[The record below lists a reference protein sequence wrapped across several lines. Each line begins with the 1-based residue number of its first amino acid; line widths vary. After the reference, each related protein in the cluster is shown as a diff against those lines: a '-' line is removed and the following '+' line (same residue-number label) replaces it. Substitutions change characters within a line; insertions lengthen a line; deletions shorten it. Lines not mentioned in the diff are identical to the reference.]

1 MFLGNCGYQ
10 TDRKIYA
17 KPKSHSACEPR
28 LNRDKIINSLR
39 SRPNCRS
46 LRENKYLGMLIDKK
60 LNFRQHV
67 DKLLVN
73 ISKRIGVLGRI
84 RNNLTVD
91 AANKVYQSLVLP
103 VMDYCDVAWSSIG
116 KIERDKLDRA
126 QRRAARIV
134 LKTKDS
140 DAEKNLK
147 WLPLSMRRDMHTI
160 NLTFKCLKGSPP
172 MFFKD
177 YFKVFRTV
185 HNTRGSGHNLL
196 LPKVRTETAR
206 KSFYFNGSKLFN
218 NIPSEMKDFKSV
230 VIFKTRILE
239 FYRSKS
245 C

>member
-1 MFLGNCGYQ
+1 
-10 TDRKIYA
+10 
-17 KPKSHSACEPR
+17 
-28 LNRDKIINSLR
+28 
-39 SRPNCRS
+39 
-46 LRENKYLGMLIDKK
+46 
-60 LNFRQHV
+60 
-67 DKLLVN
+67 
-73 ISKRIGVLGRI
+73 
-84 RNNLTVD
+84 
-91 AANKVYQSLVLP
+91 
-103 VMDYCDVAWSSIG
+103 MDYGNVAWSGIG

-196 LPKVRTETAR
+196 LPKSELRR
-206 KSFYFNGSKLFN
+206 QGSLF
-218 NIPSEMKDFKSV
+218 
-230 VIFKTRILE
+230 ILMDLN
-239 FYRSKS
+239 FLTILQVK
-245 C
+245 

>member
-1 MFLGNCGYQ
+1 M
-10 TDRKIYA
+10 
-17 KPKSHSACEPR
+17 P
-28 LNRDKIINSLR
+28 
-39 SRPNCRS
+39 
-46 LRENKYLGMLIDKK
+46 IDAN
-60 LNFRQHV
+60 LNFKQRV
-67 DKLLVN
+67 DKLLVK

-91 AANKVYQSLVLP
+91 AANEVYQSLVLP
-103 VMDYCDVAWSSIG
+103 VMDHCDVAWSSIG

-147 WLPLSMRRDMHTI
+147 WLPLSMRQDMHAI

-172 MFFKD
+172 MFFKY
-177 YFKVFRTV
+177 YFTVFRTV

-206 KSFYFNGSKLFN
+206 N
-218 NIPSEMKDFKSV
+218 
-230 VIFKTRILE
+230 
-239 FYRSKS
+239 
-245 C
+245 

>member
-1 MFLGNCGYQ
+1 MVSLGFVYGLFLGNCGYQ

-28 LNRDKIINSLR
+28 LNRDEIINSLR

-91 AANKVYQSLVLP
+91 AANKVYQSLILP

-126 QRRAARIV
+126 QRRAAKIV
-134 LKTKDS
+134 SKTTDS
-140 DAEKNLK
+140 DAEK
-147 WLPLSMRRDMHTI
+147 T
-160 NLTFKCLKGSPP
+160 
-172 MFFKD
+172 
-177 YFKVFRTV
+177 KVASLV
-185 HNTRGSGHNLL
+185 Y
-196 LPKVRTETAR
+196 EA
-206 KSFYFNGSKLFN
+206 
-218 NIPSEMKDFKSV
+218 
-230 VIFKTRILE
+230 
-239 FYRSKS
+239 
-245 C
+245 